1 MAFDVLLVSAM
12 GDSDK
17 ATILARK
24 LRALKFRVRYDAKRE
39 HTTPSSRDLS
49 DCNKAASV
57 LVLWSAGACDTSKPD
72 ADWVHAM
79 AHLARSR
86 PDALVQANLDETV
99 PDDPFDKDKRF
110 DLTGLTSRKTPDAFG
125 ALCETLGQKDGRE
138 GLADWLALASS
149 DEAGKLA
156 WKEAHPTDP
165 LAQKGARKAA
175 TPEKPKSEAPSED
188 NKPRVTSA
196 AAASAAATAQIADA
210 SHGHRLE
217 LKPPNP
223 AVDFAD
229 NRPGGGARGLLILV
243 PTGLVLV
250 GMLVLAFVYRNP
262 VTQLAGPGASGGIVN
277 VMETCPAGQV
287 PRSLVH
293 SSLLP
298 SEHDEAAGEIE
309 ADPVE
314 ID

>member
-1 MAFDVLLVSAM
+1 
-12 GDSDK
+12 
-17 ATILARK
+17 
-24 LRALKFRVRYDAKRE
+24 
-39 HTTPSSRDLS
+39 
-49 DCNKAASV
+49 
-57 LVLWSAGACDTSKPD
+57 
-72 ADWVHAM
+72 M

-99 PDDPFDKDKRF
+99 PDDPFDKDARF
-110 DLTGLTSRKTPDAFG
+110 DLTGLTARRMPDDFG

-138 GLADWLALASS
+138 GLAEWLALAPG

-175 TPEKPKSEAPSED
+175 EADNATAKSSSVAS
-188 NKPRVTSA
+188 KPRVTSA
-196 AAASAAATAQIADA
+196 AAASAAATAQIVDA
-210 SHGHRLE
+210 SQGHRLE

-229 NRPGGGARGLLILV
+229 NRPGAGARGLLILV
-243 PTGLVLV
+243 PTCLVLV
-250 GMLVLAFVYRNP
+250 GMFVLAFAYRNP
-262 VTQLAGPGASGGIVN
+262 VAQVSGPGASGGIVN

-298 SEHDEAAGEIE
+298 SEDDEAVSETE
-309 ADPVE
+309 VD
-314 ID
+314 